1 MATDH
6 DITIL
11 RFMPQDAAGPAPMRK
26 TDGGSGRYVRH
37 VDDGGEGTSLS
48 EDSVGLRRGCET
60 GKDESRAGKRR
71 KCGTR
76 AYYKEAK
83 KEAKAEFKDITDGLA
98 KAYDRSLEEAQ
109 RQYLDNAEWSKELY
123 EMARQEA
130 KERYDKAV
138 EVARSKYEFTVD
150 IAREQYRD
158 SKTDVGG

>member
-11 RFMPQDAAGPAPMRK
+11 RFMPQDAAGPTPIKKR
-26 TDGGSGRYVRH
+26 DRGSGRYARH
-37 VDDGGEGTSLS
+37 VENGVEGTSLN
-48 EDSVGLRRGCET
+48 EDSVTLRREYET
-60 GKDESRAGKRR
+60 NKGESRAEKRR

-83 KEAKAEFKDITDGLA
+83 KEAKAEFKDITEGLT

-109 RQYLDNAEWSKELY
+109 RQYLDNTEWSKEMY
-123 EMARQEA
+123 ELAKQEA
-130 KERYDKAV
+130 KERYEKAV
-138 EVARSKYEFTVD
+138 EVARNKYEFTVD

-158 SKTDVGG
+158 SKTDVSG